1 MPKPDEVRVAV
12 RRHAPIGAPG
22 PDFLDG
28 SYLLKHMKPLHRFAL
43 SSVAAATLAL
53 AASHAGALGLGRL
66 AVQSALGENMRA
78 EIDITSLSPEEQ
90 GSLRVRVAPP
100 EAYRAAGV
108 DYNAVLS
115 SVQTSIQRRPD
126 GRSYLRVTSDRVVQ
140 EPFVDVILELQWS
153 TGRLVREYTLLFDP
167 PSARTAVAQAPA
179 PAVAPAISAAPPATA
194 PARVE
199 APAPVAAAPAPAVA
213 SPVPAPPVAAP
224 RAAAPA
230 PTPAPV
236 VRAPAPAPRPVAAAP
251 KPAAKPAASA
261 KGFSGDE
268 YEVRDGDTLTRVAG
282 KTRREGVS
290 LDQMLVALLRNNSDA
305 FIGQNMNLLKRGTVL
320 KVPSASEAG
329 AVTAADA
336 KQLIQAQARDF
347 AQYRERLAQGV
358 SVAKAEDALRS
369 ASGRIEAQ
377 VRESA
382 PAPSVTDKLT
392 LNRPGP
398 TGAGNETKLSKETEQ
413 KDQTA
418 RRAELDRNLK
428 DLEQLRQGTS
438 GAASGGSSAKPGVAA
453 TGAPVSAPTP
463 PAVAVAPT
471 PAPKPAAATPTPA
484 EPTKVASAAPTPA
497 PAAAPTPAATPAPAA
512 AAAPVPAPTPAPTPA
527 PVAATPPAP
536 APVTP
541 PPVVAAPVPA
551 PTPKPTPAA
560 APKPATPDERGF
572 LAELADG
579 PYLLP
584 GVGLLAVAGVGAF
597 WAMRRRRKQA
607 DGGETSFLES
617 RLQPD
622 SFFGASGGQRIDT
635 RDATGASSSM
645 SYSLSQLDAIGDVD
659 PVAEADVYLA
669 YGRDLQAEEILKE
682 AMRTNPDRLAI
693 RTKLLEVYAKRRD
706 TKGFE
711 LLAAQLHALTKGEG
725 EEWAKAQDLGAQI
738 DPENPLYRP
747 GGKPAV
753 TAGSA
758 NTGKELLSATTVQQT
773 QVLTQP
779 ATAADTMRMTDVNLD
794 FASKPIH
801 LEDTQP
807 IVPVIPPLPAMP
819 PAAAPAAASVPPLTL
834 PSIADMNRVPVG
846 DSAIASESKAMEF
859 DLSGITLDLPKR
871 PGVARDSGPNTLTD
885 ADAMFAKST
894 TSAPSDLGLPSSFE
908 TGDPLVRKI
917 ELAEEFRQIGDV
929 DGARDLLEE
938 VIGKAKGEVKA
949 RAQGMLDRLAS

>member
-1 MPKPDEVRVAV
+1 M
-12 RRHAPIGAPG
+12 
-22 PDFLDG
+22 
-28 SYLLKHMKPLHRFAL
+28 KHTKPLHRFAL

-53 AASHAGALGLGRL
+53 AVSHASALGLGRL

-78 EIDITSLSPEEQ
+78 EIDITSLTPEEQ
-90 GSLRVRVAPP
+90 QSLRVRIAPP
-100 EAYRAAGV
+100 DAYRAAGV

-115 SVQTSIQRRPD
+115 SVQASIQRRSD
-126 GRSYLRVTSDRVVQ
+126 GRSYLRVVSDRVVQ

-167 PSARTAVAQAPA
+167 PAARTAAAPTAPVVAPSISAAPAPA
-179 PAVAPAISAAPPATA
+179 PAV
-194 PARVE
+194 V
-199 APAPVAAAPAPAVA
+199 APAPAAPAPAIVA
-213 SPVPAPPVAAP
+213 AVPAPSP
-224 RAAAPA
+224 APA
-230 PTPAPV
+230 PARAPAPA
-236 VRAPAPAPRPVAAAP
+236 VRAPAPAPAPKPTVAPAP
-251 KPAAKPAASA
+251 KPAMAVAPAPRVEAPKRAPAPVKS
-261 KGFSGDE
+261 FSGDE
-268 YEVRDGDTLTRVAG
+268 YAVRDGDTLTKVAG
-282 KTRREGVS
+282 ITRREGVS
-290 LDQMLVALLRNNSDA
+290 LDQMLVALLRTNGDA

-320 KVPSASEAG
+320 KVPSASEAQ
-329 AVTAADA
+329 AVTATEA
-336 KQLIQAQARDF
+336 KTLIQAQARDF
-347 AQYRERLAQGV
+347 AQYRDRLAQGV
-358 SVAKAEDALRS
+358 SVVKAEEALRT
-369 ASGRIEAQ
+369 AAGRIEAQ
-377 VRESA
+377 VKDSA
-382 PAPSVTDKLT
+382 PAKPSSDILT
-392 LNRPGP
+392 LNRPGA
-398 TGAGNETKLSKETEQ
+398 AGTQAESKVSTETERKEQ
-413 KDQTA
+413 AA
-418 RRAELDRNLK
+418 RLAELDRTRK
-428 DLEQLRQGTS
+428 ELEALRQGAAGASTS
-438 GAASGGSSAKPGVAA
+438 GTTPKVGVTAPGLAAAASAAAAAKA
-453 TGAPVSAPTP
+453 
-463 PAVAVAPT
+463 
-471 PAPKPAAATPTPA
+471 PAAATPAAAPA
-484 EPTKVASAAPTPA
+484 PAAKAPPPAPAPAPVAKAPEPPAPAPVEPTKVAAAPPA
-497 PAAAPTPAATPAPAA
+497 PA
-512 AAAPVPAPTPAPTPA
+512 PA
-527 PVAATPPAP
+527 PVAVTPPAPAP

-541 PPVVAAPVPA
+541 PPAAVAPPRPAPAPSPA
-551 PTPKPTPAA
+551 PTPAPAPVAAAKPAA
-560 APKPATPDERGF
+560 KPAATPERGF
-572 LAELADG
+572 IAELADG

-607 DGGETSFLES
+607 EGGETSFLES

-738 DPENPLYRP
+738 DPENPMYRP
-747 GGKPAV
+747 GGKPVGMA
-753 TAGSA
+753 AGVGG
-758 NTGKELLSATTVQQT
+758 GKELLSATTVQQT

-779 ATAADTMRMTDVNLD
+779 ATTVDTMRMTDVNLD

-819 PAAAPAAASVPPLTL
+819 PVSAPAMTPMSMTL
-834 PSIADMNRVPVG
+834 PSIAELNRVPVG

-871 PGVARDSGPNTLTD
+871 PGVARDSGPATLTD

-917 ELAEEFRQIGDV
+917 ELAEEFRQIGDI

-938 VIGKAKGEVKA
+938 VIAKAKGEVKA